1 MFNNFLNNNNSPVNK
16 NTQKRALNTQPF
28 LTNNNI
34 NAFKK
39 RINANNSKAFNDA
52 LKLASNRTIK
62 LSVPISELKLG
73 FFNSMVNPEYDKTI
87 RLSLIAIFD
96 KDIVSPSIVSG
107 YKIEVLS
114 TKLYYGQ
121 FRVGAERN
129 KKGVFGKIDDSK
141 NYFMIQLAAEISKGA
156 EKRAI
161 TFRLYKHGKI
171 HFSGGFINNDVN
183 VPEIVR
189 KYIVDN
195 YTNKNRFLYNKIV
208 FNNTVGQFDVNGI
221 VDLSKI
227 ASTFNKKYKVEYEP
241 ELRAGLKLVYNN
253 TIYQLWRSG
262 VVQIVG
268 IRDIKDMQP
277 AYLNGI
283 SLMSEFESF
292 NFLKLSTTPKKVKK
306 SKKVKVVNNNTK
318 SLNTE
323 KLSYE
328 KTCMKYKKPMLV
340 EVAKSMG
347 IVNIKSTTSKQ
358 KICALIREQLTKPK
372 PAVKPSKPVN
382 APPSPVPTPV
392 TPKEVKDKRIKR
404 RLTNN
409 LIREN
414 IFKLHGKVTN
424 ADVEA
429 VRKLLNDPKV
439 KRNKSG
445 VPFKG
450 DANAIKRKYM
460 VLPSPVKNMPNTNNN
475 NNNNFLKE
483 LENVMNVAKIDPSKY
498 DKRRLTN
505 KLIKENLLKLD
516 KNVVSF
522 TLNKNVEEVKRRI
535 ADNKTIKRNKNGVPF
550 KSGANAIKK
559 KFINQMRKE
568 RAALKN
574 VVTEEI

>member
-1 MFNNFLNNNNSPVNK
+1 MFNNFLNKNNSPLNK
-16 NTQKRALNTQPF
+16 NAKKRALNSQPF

-39 RINANNSKAFNDA
+39 RINANNYNAVDNA
-52 LKLASNRTIK
+52 LKLAGSRSKEI
-62 LSVPISELKLG
+62 SIPVSELKLG
-73 FFNSMVNPEYDKTI
+73 FFNSMINPEYDKTNKLNLI
-87 RLSLIAIFD
+87 TIFNKKLLSP
-96 KDIVSPSIVSG
+96 KVVSG
-107 YKIEVLS
+107 YNIDILS

-141 NYFMIQLAAEISKGA
+141 NYFMIQVAAEISKGV
-156 EKRAI
+156 ERRAI
-161 TFRLYKHGKI
+161 TFRFYKHGKI

-189 KYIVDN
+189 KHIVDN
-195 YTNKNRFLYNKIV
+195 YTNKESFLYNKIV

-221 VDLSKI
+221 VDLIKISTTFSKK
-227 ASTFNKKYKVEYEP
+227 FKVEYEP
-241 ELRAGLKLVYNN
+241 EIRAGLKLVYNKV
-253 TIYQLWRSG
+253 IYQLWRSG
-262 VVQIVG
+262 IVQIVG
-268 IRDIKDMQP
+268 IKNIKDMQP
-277 AYLNGI
+277 AYLNGL
-283 SLMSEFESF
+283 SLITELEAF
-292 NFLKLSTTPKKVKK
+292 NIIKPSTNAKKVKK
-306 SKKVKVVNNNTK
+306 IKKVKVMNENTK
-318 SLNTE
+318 PLNVE
-323 KLSYE
+323 KFSYE
-328 KTCMKYKKPMLV
+328 KTCMKLKKPILV
-340 EVAKSMG
+340 DAAKSMG
-347 IVNIKSTTSKQ
+347 IVNIKSTTTKQ
-358 KICALIREQLTKPK
+358 KICAMIREQMAKPK
-372 PAVKPSKPVN
+372 SVAKPAN
-382 APPSPVPTPV
+382 APPSPVPTPE

-409 LIREN
+409 LIRDN
-414 IFKLHGKVTN
+414 IFKLHGKVSN

-429 VRKLLNDPKV
+429 IKKLLNDPKI

-445 VPFKG
+445 VPFKSN
-450 DANAIKRKYM
+450 ANAIKRKYI
-460 VLPSPVKNMPNTNNN
+460 VLPSPVKYISNTNNN

-516 KNVVSF
+516 KNVVAF

-535 ADNKTIKRNKNGVPF
+535 FNDKTLKRNKDGVPF
-550 KSGANAIKK
+550 KSGVDNIKK

-574 VVTEEI
+574 VVTEEL

>member
-1 MFNNFLNNNNSPVNK
+1 MFNNFLNNNNSPLNK

-28 LTNNNI
+28 LTNSNI

-39 RINANNSKAFNDA
+39 RINAGNSKAFDNA
-52 LKLASNRTIK
+52 LKLAGSRSKK
-62 LSVPISELKLG
+62 LSIPISELKLG
-73 FFNSMVNPEYDKTI
+73 FFNSMVNPEYDKTN
-87 RLSLIAIFD
+87 RLNLISIFD
-96 KDIVSPSIVSG
+96 KDVLSPSVVSG

-129 KKGVFGKIDDSK
+129 RKGVFGKIDDSK

-195 YTNKNRFLYNKIV
+195 YTNGNRFLYNKIV
-208 FNNTVGQFDVNGI
+208 FNNTVGQFDVNGV
-221 VDLSKI
+221 VDLGKI
-227 ASTFNKKYKVEYEP
+227 AATFSKKYKVEYEP
-241 ELRAGLKLVYNN
+241 ELRAGLKMIYNSV
-253 TIYQLWRSG
+253 IYQMWRSG

-268 IRDIKDMQP
+268 IRDMKEMQP

-283 SLMSEFESF
+283 SLMSEFEAF
-292 NFLKLSTTPKKVKK
+292 NFIKLSTTPKKVKK
-306 SKKVKVVNNNTK
+306 AKKEKVVQSAK
-318 SLNTE
+318 PLNTE

-328 KTCMKYKKPMLV
+328 KTCMKLKKPILV
-340 EVAKSMG
+340 DTAKSMG

-358 KICALIREQLTKPK
+358 KICAMIREQLAKPKSVVKPPK
-372 PAVKPSKPVN
+372 PAN
-382 APPSPVPTPV
+382 APPSPIPTPV

-429 VRKLLNDPKV
+429 VKKLLNDPKV

-460 VLPSPVKNMPNTNNN
+460 VLPSPVKNVPNTDNN

-516 KNVVSF
+516 KNVVAF

-535 ADNKTIKRNKNGVPF
+535 ADDKTIKRNKNGVPF
-550 KSGANAIKK
+550 KSSVNAIKK

-568 RAALKN
+568 RAALKG